1 MTSDAPLSA
10 WILSVGNELTTGQTV
25 DTNSAWLA
33 RKLTARGIAP
43 AGHVTI
49 GDDRTAV
56 TDAIRQAAQSA
67 RLLLVTGGLGPTP
80 DDVTR
85 QALADAMGAKLVL
98 DEAQLSRME
107 TFFRRRT
114 REMRPINRMQAMAP
128 AGAELLDNT
137 CGTAPGIAA
146 KIGEAQVFV
155 LPGVPYEMRAMF
167 EQSVAPRLPRGGG
180 VILHRIVR
188 LFGQGES
195 DFAETLRDVL
205 TDRGPVVVGTT
216 VAAGLVSIRILSRA
230 ETDAQAERQA
240 QRVIEE
246 IRRRLGEMVV
256 GAGEEASMARAVGA
270 LLRKA
275 GKTLATAESCT
286 GGLAGQMLTSLPG
299 ASEYYLGGIVSYA
312 NRVKI
317 DQLSVPADVLAEC
330 GAVSG
335 PVAEAMARG
344 VRERLG
350 ADFGVAITGVAGP
363 DGGTKEKP
371 VGLVYTA
378 LVSEAGAEVHRDRFT
393 GDREII
399 RLRAALAA
407 LNALRLELL
416 RA

>member
-1 MTSDAPLSA
+1 
-10 WILSVGNELTTGQTV
+10 
-25 DTNSAWLA
+25 
-33 RKLTARGIAP
+33 
-43 AGHVTI
+43 
-49 GDDRTAV
+49 
-56 TDAIRQAAQSA
+56 
-67 RLLLVTGGLGPTP
+67 
-80 DDVTR
+80 
-85 QALADAMGAKLVL
+85 
-98 DEAQLSRME
+98 
-107 TFFRRRT
+107 
-114 REMRPINRMQAMAP
+114 
-128 AGAELLDNT
+128 
-137 CGTAPGIAA
+137 
-146 KIGEAQVFV
+146 
-155 LPGVPYEMRAMF
+155 
-167 EQSVAPRLPRGGG
+167 
-180 VILHRIVR
+180 
-188 LFGQGES
+188 
-195 DFAETLRDVL
+195 
-205 TDRGPVVVGTT
+205 
-216 VAAGLVSIRILSRA
+216 
-230 ETDAQAERQA
+230 
-240 QRVIEE
+240 
-246 IRRRLGEMVV
+246 
-256 GAGEEASMARAVGA
+256 MARAVGA